1 MGNSAAD
8 YYADFRYQSSSLGR
22 FFQPDPYAGS
32 IDFTNPQ
39 SLNRYSYVMNDPI
52 GKTDPLGLYCTGEG
66 NDCGRDWGNF
76 RQKGRQKGD
85 DKKGTA

>member
-32 IDFTNPQ
+32 IDVTNPQ